1 MWAVS
6 YMWYLVVPS
15 GLSGKH
21 LEGGASHSLHGRPSC
36 LGENAGEDEVCRSQV
51 FNSAQEGGCL
61 GQRCRSADQSDQDES
76 VCTCYE
82 ITAFISIIS
91 GSCFHM
97 LWFSLLTVII
107 IMYYFSWY
115 FPLTSDCR
123 NIVNASCLSRQP
135 ERLTISSSHCVS
147 HLLSVGH
154 WIYVRLSLHNKTKS
168 LTCWPYTGVT
178 FIMITIIINEI

>member
-82 ITAFISIIS
+82 ITAFISVIS

-107 IMYYFSWY
+107 FS
-115 FPLTSDCR
+115 LGTSLLHQ
-123 NIVNASCLSRQP
+123 IVGILSMHHVYPGSQRDSQLVHHIVCLICYLLDTGFMCACLYTT
-135 ERLTISSSHCVS
+135 RLRV
-147 HLLSVGH
+147 
-154 WIYVRLSLHNKTKS
+154 
-168 LTCWPYTGVT
+168 
-178 FIMITIIINEI
+178 